1 MISDQSR
8 AELREVLQETRESDD
23 IAASHHNH
31 AVDLVT
37 GPELRN
43 NLMMIKHLLFVTL
56 LVQPHIL
63 QQSRS
68 SPTREMQLLTIY
80 ISTYLHLRLGKL
92 C

>member
-1 MISDQSR
+1 M
-8 AELREVLQETRESDD
+8 RESDD

-68 SPTREMQLLTIY
+68 LPTKEMQFLTIY

-92 C
+92 CLER